1 MLKSLNKFLS
11 QNFSPFCALVIAQ
24 ILLSQ
29 AFAAEYVSTGDVV
42 KEIEKTLLFDK
53 ESREQVNAYQKKTVK
68 RSDIN
73 IAASGSEES
82 KAESVGFDV
91 VAVDPKSNSYDERE
105 KEKLAYNSV
114 LIGQYEVAIELYKQV
129 LEVEPDNAYDKFSLA
144 VVYQKIGQFRQAKT
158 LYYELL
164 KNNPENQEEI
174 VGNLLAILVEESPR
188 DAVYLLSRLTVQNPS
203 SAYIFAQAAL
213 AYDKIKNYDQA
224 INLLQKAI
232 ALDGSSIDYKYNL
245 AVTYDKTKQLDK
257 ALESY
262 LDITKDYSEG
272 NESVSIDK
280 VNNRIEAIRKKLA
293 SDSDDDDDDE
303 D

>member
-1 MLKSLNKFLS
+1 MLKNLSKFLS
-11 QNFSPFCALVIAQ
+11 QNFSLFWVLLIVQ
-24 ILLSQ
+24 IVPCKT
-29 AFAAEYVSTGDVV
+29 FAAADVSTGDVV
-42 KEIEKTLLFDK
+42 KEIEKSLLFDK
-53 ESREQVNAYQKKTVK
+53 ESRAQVDSYQKKTIK

-73 IAASGSEES
+73 IAAKGSEEQAS
-82 KAESVGFDV
+82 SSTSSFDV
-91 VAVDPKSNSYDERE
+91 VAVDLKNGNYDERE

-129 LEVEPDNAYDKFSLA
+129 LAVEPDNIYDKFSLA

-164 KNNPENQEEI
+164 KANPENQEEI
-174 VGNLLAILVEESPR
+174 IGNLLAILVEESPR

-213 AYDKIKNYDQA
+213 AYDKVKNYDQA

-232 ALDGSSIDYKYNL
+232 MLDGSNLDYKYNL
-245 AVTYDKTKQLDK
+245 AVTYDKTAQFEK

-272 NESVSIDK
+272 SESVSIDK
-280 VNNRIEAIRKKLA
+280 INQRIESIKKKLA
-293 SDSDDDDDDE
+293 SDYE
-303 D
+303 GEG